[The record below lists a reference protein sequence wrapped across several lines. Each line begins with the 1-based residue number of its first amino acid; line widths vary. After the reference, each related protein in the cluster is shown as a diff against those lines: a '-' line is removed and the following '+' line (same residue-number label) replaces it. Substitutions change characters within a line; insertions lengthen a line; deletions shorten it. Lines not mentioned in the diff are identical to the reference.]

1 MILRAVKYCRS
12 TMPKRALA
20 SPTASPAKKKGKVT
34 GHQYSLDRF
43 FGGSSSSPGPTP
55 TPPNRPTK
63 GKAKPT
69 SETSQQSNAD
79 EKRHHSSGARGV
91 SSLGHDSDATLAW
104 SLAEEE
110 GLDLDKLKELEESAR
125 RNLTRRYPAAPV
137 EIIDVDSLSDQGTPA
152 APGPSIAGP
161 SRIRVD
167 VSLASPKDPGHQA
180 VGEPGAVASPT
191 PVLGGSHQDSSAD
204 PVYERL
210 DVDPVLYVVLDKI
223 WRPGRPAPYSFLA
236 YTLATLSGTR
246 SRIAILNTLTNCL
259 RTITRHHPSSLL
271 PALYL
276 LSNSLS
282 PPYSPLELG
291 LGGSTISK
299 AIQHVSGLSASAL
312 KRLYNTTGDP
322 GDVAFEAKS
331 NVRTLIPHPP
341 LLVTGVYE
349 SLLKIARA
357 KGQGAAK
364 QKQSLVEKLLVAA
377 KGEETRYLVRT
388 LCQNLRVGAVRTS
401 LLTALARAMVLTPPP
416 GVISAESTFT
426 YYVTSEQL
434 AQVDTSVGNAKKK
447 VADPARDGINAVL
460 TKAEGLLKRVYVQ
473 HPNYDDIVKAL
484 LEVGLDGLASHVPLS
499 VGIPLLPTL
508 GSPTRSLDE
517 IYDRLSFLPF
527 TAEFKY
533 DGQRA
538 QMHVWR
544 ESGRISVKIFSRHLE
559 DMTDKYPDIVS
570 LAEHMFEASAG
581 TDSFILDSEIVAID
595 PTDGRL
601 KSFQELSNRA
611 RKDVRIED
619 VKVAVC
625 VYAFDIMYLDG
636 EILLQKP
643 FRERRALLR
652 TRFPPY
658 IPERRD
664 AARFSHVQSCE
675 SEDGRDIVE
684 EFWQAAVASSCEGLM
699 IKLLD
704 SGEVLEEVNQK
715 ERPRRKPLPATYEP
729 DKRTS
734 AWLKLKKD
742 YVTGLGD
749 SLDLVPIGAWHGNGR
764 KAQWWSP
771 ILLAVWDA
779 SAGKLVAV
787 CKCMSGFTDV
797 FYKSLKERYPE
808 QSETCSPQPLW
819 EPACETGGLKP
830 EVYFKPQEVW
840 EIRGADITMSPVSVA
855 ALGLVNLNRGLSL
868 RFPRF
873 IRVREDKMVENAS
886 TPEFLAQMY
895 RDQDS
900 RGKDSAGADDGDLID
915 VYQGSSGGEDQSED
929 SDEGVS

>member
-1 MILRAVKYCRS
+1 MILRLRTAKCNWN
-12 TMPKRALA
+12 TMSKRALA
-20 SPTASPAKKKGKVT
+20 SPTAIT
-34 GHQYSLDRF
+34 GQQHNLDRY
-43 FGGSSSSPGPTP
+43 FGGPSSSSPGPSRA
-55 TPPNRPTK
+55 PPNSSSK
-63 GKAKPT
+63 GKAKSTPQ
-69 SETSQQSNAD
+69 TSQLSKAD
-79 EKRHHSSGARGV
+79 EQPRHTSGARHTSPIV
-91 SSLGHDSDATLAW
+91 HDSDATLAW
-104 SLAEEE
+104 SLAEED
-110 GLDLDKLKELEESAR
+110 GLDLDKLRELEESAK
-125 RNLTRRYPAAPV
+125 RNLNQRSPGAPV
-137 EIIDVDSLSDQGTPA
+137 EIIDVDSLSDQETLATAPGSFGPSSTADKIHPQEAGHQGEAESSAALCGTP
-152 APGPSIAGP
+152 
-161 SRIRVD
+161 VF
-167 VSLASPKDPGHQA
+167 
-180 VGEPGAVASPT
+180 
-191 PVLGGSHQDSSAD
+191 GGSQLDSSAD
-204 PVYERL
+204 PVYGRL
-210 DVDPVLYVVLDKI
+210 DVDPISYVVPDNI
-223 WRPGRPAPYSFLA
+223 WLPGRPVPYSFLA
-236 YTLATLSGTR
+236 HTLATLSGTR

-259 RTITRHHPSSLL
+259 RTITKHHPHSIL

-312 KRLYNTTGDP
+312 KRLYNSTGDP

-341 LLVTGVYE
+341 LLVAGVYE

-364 QKQSLVEKLLVAA
+364 QKQSIVEKLLVAA
-377 KGEETRYLVRT
+377 KGEETRFLVRT
-388 LCQNLRVGAVRTS
+388 LCQNLP
-401 LLTALARAMVLTPPP
+401 LARAMALTPPP
-416 GVISAESTFT
+416 GVVS
-426 YYVTSEQL
+426 
-434 AQVDTSVGNAKKK
+434 
-447 VADPARDGINAVL
+447 ADPDSPYY
-460 TKAEGLLKRVYVQ
+460 GLLKRVYVQ

-484 LEVGLDGLASHVPLS
+484 LDTGLEDLASRVPLS

-517 IYDRLSFLPF
+517 IYDRLGFLPF

-538 QMHVWR
+538 QIHAWR
-544 ESGRISVKIFSRHLE
+544 ECGRISVKIFSRHLE
-559 DMTDKYPDIVS
+559 DMTDKYPDIIS
-570 LAEHMFEASAG
+570 LVEHMFETSAD
-581 TDSFILDSEIVAID
+581 TNSFILDSEIVAID
-595 PTDGRL
+595 PTDGHL

-625 VYAFDIMYLDG
+625 VYAFDIMYLDA

-652 TRFPPY
+652 SRFPPY
-658 IPERRD
+658 IPERKD
-664 AARFSHVQSCE
+664 AARFNHVQSCE
-675 SEDGRDIVE
+675 SEDGRDTVE

-779 SAGKLVAV
+779 DAGKLVAV
-787 CKCMSGFTDV
+787 CKCMSGFTDA

-808 QSETCSPQPLW
+808 HSETCSPQSLW

-840 EIRGADITMSPVSVA
+840 EIRGADITISPVSVA
-855 ALGLVNLNRGLSL
+855 ALGLVNSNRGLSL

-873 IRVREDKMVENAS
+873 IRVREDKAVENAS

-895 RDQDS
+895 RNQES
-900 RGKDSAGADDGDLID
+900 RGKNNTGADDGDLID
-915 VYQGSSGGEDQSED
+915 VYEGSSGAESLGEDS
-929 SDEGVS
+929 SEGV